1 VIRTYGKKLACGLIA
16 AAMAVVAGCQ
26 SVGGVDLNQAVVNN
40 FKVLSSEAA
49 MNVAIELIPQAS
61 ASPEQKAVFD
71 KFKRIAIT
79 FNSKTEDA
87 QHASYDGFLTTA
99 RGKISFNIYT
109 NGEQTVIKIE
119 GASKPI
125 VLNIGK
131 TVLSSPAKGSNTGD
145 LTQSMLDMISAPL
158 MQKSADL
165 LPLLAGYIATHVE
178 TNPKTIQVT
187 PVIETVHGESLGL
200 NKLHTEI
207 SGTEAGQILQ
217 KLLASIA
224 ADEKGMKE
232 LLGSLY
238 DVLAPEI
245 LKNKESLNPLVA
257 IVISNKETAVNF
269 LYGMV
274 HEYAASFAEETTAMI
289 KTSEMYT
296 DQMYVKS
303 DLYLDSGLLARKLA
317 IEALLPAQA
326 SNSQGLNAIKIT
338 ASGERWNLN
347 KPVKADVNA
356 VTGDSLQIGGSE
368 SGKLLNPSKLLSLF
382 GKQSIAYLTFRE
394 DLQLT
399 RKRLSMKM
407 GQDAGL
413 DPGESGKP
421 FIKNGSTLVPVRY
434 VVEQLDSEV
443 KWDSSKR

>member
-61 ASPEQKAVFD
+61 ASPEQKAAFD

-109 NGEQTVIKIE
+109 SGEQTVIKIE

-131 TVLSSPAKGSNTGD
+131 TVLSSPAKGSNTGS
-145 LTQSMLDMISAPL
+145 LTQSVLDMISAPL

-338 ASGERWNLN
+338 ASGESWNLN
-347 KPVKADVNA
+347 
-356 VTGDSLQIGGSE
+356 
-368 SGKLLNPSKLLSLF
+368 
-382 GKQSIAYLTFRE
+382 
-394 DLQLT
+394 
-399 RKRLSMKM
+399 
-407 GQDAGL
+407 
-413 DPGESGKP
+413 
-421 FIKNGSTLVPVRY
+421 
-434 VVEQLDSEV
+434 
-443 KWDSSKR
+443 